1 MRFNFRRVGAAI
13 LIAATFL
20 LGHGASAFAA
30 GAPTIKLS
38 PNANLRNG
46 EVIRI
51 SGTGFTPGAEVEFAM
66 CASAGHCDIEV
77 GGTVF
82 ITAAGTFPVTRLKV
96 LTGLGAGP
104 GCGMSNATLNTCYMG
119 ASLVL
124 GGDNTRVTMHF
135 RLNKVN
141 GFQVLAENS

>member
-1 MRFNFRRVGAAI
+1 MRFNLRRVGVAI

-30 GAPTIKLS
+30 GAPTIRLT
-38 PNANLRNG
+38 PDVNLRNN

-96 LTGLGAGP
+96 HRTWRWSWLWNEQGDLEY
-104 GCGMSNATLNTCYMG
+104 LLHG

-124 GGDNTRVTMHF
+124 GGDNT
-135 RLNKVN
+135 
-141 GFQVLAENS
+141 Q